1 MTSGPITSWQIN
13 EEKVETVTDFIFLDS
28 KINAEGDCRHEI
40 KRRLLLGRKAM
51 TNLDSL
57 LKSKDISFL
66 TKVCIVKTMIFPVV
80 IYGCESSTIKKA
92 ECQRIDAFEFLCWKT
107 LESPL
112 DSKEIKPVNTKENR
126 PWIFIGRIDS
136 KSEAPI
142 LWPPDA
148 KSWLTG
154 KDPDAGKD

>member
-1 MTSGPITSWQIN
+1 M
-13 EEKVETVTDFIFLDS
+13 ETVTDFIFFDS
-28 KINAEGDCRHEI
+28 KITAEGDCRHEI

-80 IYGCESSTIKKA
+80 IYGCESLTIKKA
-92 ECQRIDAFEFLCWKT
+92 ECQRFDAFEFLCWKT

-126 PWIFIGRIDS
+126 P
-136 KSEAPI
+136 
-142 LWPPDA
+142 
-148 KSWLTG
+148 
-154 KDPDAGKD
+154 

>member
-1 MTSGPITSWQIN
+1 M
-13 EEKVETVTDFIFLDS
+13 ETVTDFIFFDS
-28 KINAEGDCRHEI
+28 KITAEGDCRHEI

-80 IYGCESSTIKKA
+80 IYGCESLTIKKA
-92 ECQRIDAFEFLCWKT
+92 ECQRFDAFEFLCWKT

-112 DSKEIKPVNTKENR
+112 DSKEIKPVNTKETR
-126 PWIFIGRIDS
+126 P
-136 KSEAPI
+136 
-142 LWPPDA
+142 
-148 KSWLTG
+148 
-154 KDPDAGKD
+154 